1 MQRGVLNAK
10 VSMMDDFT
18 LSTFFEIIRKFL
30 QIVLL
35 ISGACSGYY
44 GNRAMVN
51 LNTKRGLMHK
61 TWFFMTTRDAL
72 FVPDYY
78 TKKGNMYR
86 VKSLNSIIIFVIAMI
101 ALVISLLLAP
111 Q

>member
-1 MQRGVLNAK
+1 MI
-10 VSMMDDFT
+10 DDFT

-35 ISGACSGYY
+35 ISAACSAYY
-44 GNRAMVN
+44 GNRAMHN
-51 LNTKRGLMHK
+51 LNTERGIMHK
-61 TWFFMTTRDAL
+61 YWFFMTTIDAL

-86 VKSLNSIIIFVIAMI
+86 VKLLNSTIIFLIAMF

>member
-18 LSTFFEIIRKFL
+18 LSTFFEIIRTFL
-30 QIVLL
+30 RIVLF
-35 ISGACSGYY
+35 ISAACSGYY

-61 TWFFMTTRDAL
+61 TWFIMTTIDAL

-78 TKKGNMYR
+78 TKKGNTYR
-86 VKSLNSIIIFVIAMI
+86 VKSIKSIIVFLIAMF
-101 ALVISLLLAP
+101 ALLISLLLAP